1 MIPKPHVANSQGSVA
16 NSPGRDHRT
25 FQNSASG
32 TESECRKQLIRII
45 VPVMTVGDIRKEL
58 MRLPMHRTP
67 LRTLGLILAYAFV
80 ANSLRAEQNRL
91 FDGKTLDGWDFD
103 EQHWRV
109 EDGEIVG
116 EIPSGQHLSYN
127 TWIIWKGPKLEG
139 TGAKG
144 IEYIVENILNPNA
157 VIGEDFLARQILNL
171 DGRCDDGRCAQ
182 GNGLDR

>member
-1 MIPKPHVANSQGSVA
+1 M
-16 NSPGRDHRT
+16 
-25 FQNSASG
+25 
-32 TESECRKQLIRII
+32 
-45 VPVMTVGDIRKEL
+45 
-58 MRLPMHRTP
+58 
-67 LRTLGLILAYAFV
+67 

-171 DGRCDDGRCAQ
+171 DGVVMTGVVMTGVVMTGVVHKETDSTVKLRAATSTQTVAKEDIEQMVAKEDIEQ
-182 GNGLDR
+182 MVVSKNSFMPEGLIKQLTDRERTELLMHLMSLK